1 MTDSNRQEAIAAHNA
16 LAALVCFGQVH
27 SVGPEEAE
35 WIKIKGKEVAAVLP
49 PRPQPT
55 MAEVEWDDDIHY
67 LAEAEHPDYGL
78 VIMLSEGVEPGIIH
92 VMHCGDKVDSVYQV
106 SDECLAPTGR
116 RYTLT
121 DTRQWGA

>member
-1 MTDSNRQEAIAAHNA
+1 MPKYTREEIINAHNT
-16 LAALVCFGQVH
+16 LAALICFGQVN
-27 SVGPEEAE
+27 SVDLEEKD
-35 WIKIKGKEVAAVLP
+35 WITTKGKEVAAALP

>member
-27 SVGPEEAE
+27 SVDPEEAE

-49 PRPQPT
+49 PRPRPT
-55 MAEVEWDDDIHY
+55 MAEIEWGDEHF

-78 VIMLSEGVEPGIIH
+78 VIMLSEGVEPGVIH
-92 VMHCGDKVDSVYQV
+92 VMCCEDKVDRVYQV
-106 SDECLAPTGR
+106 SDECLTPTGR